1 MKTRFSFLGLTS
13 NDFLYATGAAKKL
26 VALLLLLLATLVQAE
41 DFTYTIN
48 NGTITI
54 TKYTGAGGEVI
65 IPSTINGLPVT
76 SIGQSAFVTYPPMDP
91 PYSTNVIS
99 VVIPDSVTTIGE
111 RTFMGCAGLTN
122 VAIPN
127 SVTSIGELAFAACTG
142 LSSIT
147 IPNTLVS
154 IEFGAFI
161 ACKSLT
167 DVTIPNSVVSIGERA
182 FDGCF
187 RLTRITIPNSMTTI
201 DERAF
206 SDCTGLTNVAI
217 PNSVTNIGDW
227 AFSGTSLTS
236 VIIPDGVT
244 SIGNGAFDDCFGLTN
259 VTIGNGVTSIGDQAF
274 AGFFSLARVTIP
286 ASVTSIG
293 DGALVRCSQDEIHGT
308 RCASPDAIYFLG
320 NAPATPSSAF
330 GNAGNGIVYYL
341 PGTAGWGTT
350 FGGLPTAL
358 WLPQAQ
364 TADPSFGIR
373 TNQFGFTIN
382 WASDKVVVV
391 EATPDLAQP
400 VWVPVSTNMLTGGAS
415 YFSDPAWTTN
425 PSRFYRLRSP

>member
-99 VVIPDSVTTIGE
+99 VVIPDSVTTIGD
-111 RTFMGCAGLTN
+111 RAFMGCAGLTN

-127 SVTSIGELAFAACTG
+127 SVTSIGELAFAACIG

-161 ACKSLT
+161 ACGSLT

-187 RLTRITIPNSMTTI
+187 RLNSLTIGSSVAMI
-201 DERAF
+201 GDEAF
-206 SDCTGLTNVAI
+206 IDCTSVTNVAI
-217 PNSVTNIGDW
+217 PNSVTSIGKYAFASCHGLSSFTIPNTLVSIESG
-227 AFSGTSLTS
+227 AFSDCKSLT
-236 VIIPDGVT
+236 G
-244 SIGNGAFDDCFGLTN
+244 
-259 VTIGNGVTSIGDQAF
+259 
-274 AGFFSLARVTIP
+274 VTIP
-286 ASVTSIG
+286 NSVISIG
-293 DGALVRCSQDEIHGT
+293 DGAFEQCIRLISITIGSSVTMIGSKAFIDCTSL
-308 RCASPDAIYFLG
+308 AAVYFTG
-320 NAPATPSSAF
+320 NAPTAGSMVFVES
-330 GNAGNGIVYYL
+330 GNPTLYYL
-341 PGTAGWGTT
+341 PGTIGWGPT
-350 FGGLPTAL
+350 FAGQPTAL
-358 WLPQAQ
+358 WNPLVPTSAS
-364 TADPSFGIR
+364 DFGVR
-373 TNQFGFTIN
+373 TNQFGFTVTGTSN
-382 WASDKVVVV
+382 LVVVV
-391 EATPDLAQP
+391 EATTDLAHPTWAP
-400 VWVPVSTNMLTGGAS
+400 VTTNTLSGGAS
-415 YFSDPAWTTN
+415 YFSDPQWTKYPTK
-425 PSRFYRLRSP
+425 FYRLRSP